1 MLLSTRAG
9 SHYKS
14 SRKFHCL
21 RNHNANHVNTDQ
33 RAPSW
38 PADPV
43 FTPLPSVGTRGTTC
57 TTQKC
62 ASHGFGWVC
71 FPPQIPPIGN
81 TASSS
86 ESRLGVFLTHLRR
99 PGPGEPRTTPSGL
112 TCLPLPT
119 AVPRKGS
126 SLGRSCFAEGL
137 PTPPVPPC
145 DSGDRAAHS
154 SETAKDKKTAAFGSP
169 SGNTKTN
176 DVPRCPP
183 PLNLRVP
190 GRLPGPSLVGSSFSA
205 GSPGTGRVL
214 PVGKHGVRWR
224 GTHSAPHPE
233 GPPGSL
239 QAEVARCRAGAGES
253 RIARLVPHPI
263 QLAHPQALR

>member
-183 PLNLRVP
+183 PSTSVSQEGCR
-190 GRLPGPSLVGSSFSA
+190 GRPWWGAVSQRGPR
-205 GSPGTGRVL
+205 GR
-214 PVGKHGVRWR
+214 
-224 GTHSAPHPE
+224 
-233 GPPGSL
+233 
-239 QAEVARCRAGAGES
+239 GES
-253 RIARLVPHPI
+253 SLWANTGCAGGGLIPPPI
-263 QLAHPQALR
+263 LRAHPALCRLRWPAAVLVRGKVE